1 MSDNLILPSWLSRG
15 IEEYFPIKGTDQTF
29 SEIIDHAKKNNKKLR
44 VKLGIDPT
52 GTDIHL
58 GHSILFKKLRAFQD
72 NGHIAVLII
81 GDFTAQIG
89 DPTGKS
95 KTRVQ
100 LSEKQVKDNA
110 KTYLTQLGM
119 GKPANESILDF
130 DSKDRIEI
138 RYNSEWLKGL
148 NLNSIIEL
156 MGSATVSQMLAKEEF
171 NKRYTSQVPIALHEF
186 LYPLLQGYDSV
197 VVQSDIELGG
207 TDQKFNIAI
216 GRDLQRHFKQE
227 PQFGVL
233 LPILTGL
240 DGIKKMSKSEF
251 NTVGLTD
258 DPLSMYSKLEKVP
271 DDVIPSYFEQ
281 NQAEALEL
289 EKTVIETISQ
299 SVPDWTQTE
308 IRSLLGSFGLTN
320 DSVFKEVSQISGGEK
335 ARLALAL
342 MIIKPSNLLILDEPT
357 NHLDVDSV
365 AWLENYLSTWEGS
378 ILFVSHDRDFIDCI
392 ANRVI
397 ELDGRSSTEYVG
409 DFSDFIIKRE
419 ARLAQIEADAA
430 HQSRKLNETERF
442 IERFRYKAS
451 KAKQVQSRI
460 KALERTDVIEVPQV
474 ATLRAKFEFPQPRR
488 SARVVAEFDEASA
501 GAII

>member
-29 SEIIDHAKKNNKKLR
+29 SEIIDHANKNNKKLR

-89 DPTGKS
+89 DPTGKN

-100 LSEKQVKDNA
+100 LSEKQVEDNA

-119 GKPANESILDF
+119 GKPANKSILDF
-130 DSKDRIEI
+130 DSKERIEI

-197 VVQSDIELGG
+197 VVRSDIELGG

-216 GRDLQRHFKQE
+216 GRDLQRHFKQD
-227 PQFGVL
+227 PQIGVL

-251 NTVGLTD
+251 NTVGLTE

-271 DDVIPSYFEQ
+271 DNIIPTYFELLTELDLSFLENLNPRELQ
-281 NQAEALEL
+281 RRMALEVTTLFHGAEEALKAQSNC
-289 EKTVIETISQ
+289 EKLFLGQKEKVGEIPEIS
-299 SVPDWTQTE
+299 
-308 IRSLLGSFGLTN
+308 L
-320 DSVFKEVSQISGGEK
+320 KEVVFPVKFFYLLSALKLFKSSSESKRSIKGGGVKIDSQKVVNPDLVFNSKNDLEGK
-335 ARLALAL
+335 
-342 MIIKPSNLLILDEPT
+342 ILQI
-357 NHLDVDSV
+357 
-365 AWLENYLSTWEGS
+365 GKK
-378 ILFVSHDRDFIDCI
+378 
-392 ANRVI
+392 
-397 ELDGRSSTEYVG
+397 
-409 DFSDFIIKRE
+409 IIKR
-419 ARLAQIEADAA
+419 
-430 HQSRKLNETERF
+430 
-442 IERFRYKAS
+442 
-451 KAKQVQSRI
+451 
-460 KALERTDVIEVPQV
+460 
-474 ATLRAKFEFPQPRR
+474 FEN
-488 SARVVAEFDEASA
+488 
-501 GAII
+501 

>member
-1 MSDNLILPSWLSRG
+1 MSDNLMLPSWLSRG

-89 DPTGKS
+89 DPTGKN

-119 GKPANESILDF
+119 GKPANKSILDF

-216 GRDLQRHFKQE
+216 GRDLQKHFKQE

-271 DDVIPSYFEQ
+271 DIIIPTYFELLTELDLSFQ
-281 NQAEALEL
+281 ENLNPRELQRKMALEVTTLFHGAEEALKAQSNC
-289 EKTVIETISQ
+289 EK
-299 SVPDWTQTE
+299 
-308 IRSLLGSFGLTN
+308 LFL
-320 DSVFKEVSQISGGEK
+320 GEK
-335 ARLALAL
+335 EKVGEIPEISLKEIVFPVKFFYLLSALKFFKSSSESKRSIKGGGVKIDSQK
-342 MIIKPSNLLILDEPT
+342 IINPDLVFDSKNDLEGKILQI
-357 NHLDVDSV
+357 
-365 AWLENYLSTWEGS
+365 GKK
-378 ILFVSHDRDFIDCI
+378 
-392 ANRVI
+392 
-397 ELDGRSSTEYVG
+397 
-409 DFSDFIIKRE
+409 IIKR
-419 ARLAQIEADAA
+419 
-430 HQSRKLNETERF
+430 
-442 IERFRYKAS
+442 
-451 KAKQVQSRI
+451 
-460 KALERTDVIEVPQV
+460 
-474 ATLRAKFEFPQPRR
+474 FEN
-488 SARVVAEFDEASA
+488 
-501 GAII
+501 

>member
-1 MSDNLILPSWLSRG
+1 MSDNLMLPSWLSRG

-119 GKPANESILDF
+119 GKPANKSILDF

-216 GRDLQRHFKQE
+216 GRDLQKHFKQE

-271 DDVIPSYFEQ
+271 DIIIPTYFELLTELDLSFQ
-281 NQAEALEL
+281 ENLNPRELQRKMALEVTTLFHGAEEALKAQSNC
-289 EKTVIETISQ
+289 EK
-299 SVPDWTQTE
+299 
-308 IRSLLGSFGLTN
+308 LFL
-320 DSVFKEVSQISGGEK
+320 GEK
-335 ARLALAL
+335 EKVGEIPEISLKEIVFPVKFFYLLSALKFFKSSSESKRSIKGGGVKIDSQK
-342 MIIKPSNLLILDEPT
+342 IINPDLVFDSKNDLEGKILQI
-357 NHLDVDSV
+357 
-365 AWLENYLSTWEGS
+365 GKK
-378 ILFVSHDRDFIDCI
+378 
-392 ANRVI
+392 
-397 ELDGRSSTEYVG
+397 
-409 DFSDFIIKRE
+409 IIKR
-419 ARLAQIEADAA
+419 
-430 HQSRKLNETERF
+430 
-442 IERFRYKAS
+442 
-451 KAKQVQSRI
+451 
-460 KALERTDVIEVPQV
+460 
-474 ATLRAKFEFPQPRR
+474 FEN
-488 SARVVAEFDEASA
+488 
-501 GAII
+501 

>member
-1 MSDNLILPSWLSRG
+1 MVDKSMLPKWVSRG
-15 IEEYFPIKGTDQTF
+15 IEEYFPVQNLDQNF
-29 SEIIDHAKKNNKKLR
+29 AEIIHHANKKNKKLR

-89 DPTGKS
+89 DPTGKN

-100 LSEKQVKDNA
+100 LSEKQVKENA

-119 GKPANESILDF
+119 GKPANQSILDF
-130 DSKDRIEI
+130 ESKDKIEI

-171 NKRYTSQVPIALHEF
+171 NKRYNSQIPISLHEF

-197 VVQSDIELGG
+197 VVKSDIELGG

-227 PQFGVL
+227 PQYGIL

-251 NTVGLTD
+251 NIVGLSED
-258 DPLSMYSKLEKVP
+258 SLSMYSKLEKVP
-271 DDVIPSYFEQ
+271 DNLIPSYFELLTEVDLTILSHKNPRDLQ
-281 NQAEALEL
+281 RSMALEVTSLFHGSEEALKAQSNC
-289 EKTVIETISQ
+289 EKLFLGLNEKVGEIPEISLK
-299 SVPDWTQTE
+299 E
-308 IRSLLGSFGLTN
+308 IRFPVKLFYL
-320 DSVFKEVSQISGGEK
+320 
-335 ARLALAL
+335 
-342 MIIKPSNLLILDEPT
+342 
-357 NHLDVDSV
+357 
-365 AWLENYLSTWEGS
+365 LSTLNLFKSSSESKRS
-378 ILFVSHDRDFIDCI
+378 IKGGGVKIDSEKI
-392 ANRVI
+392 INPDMI
-397 ELDGRSSTEYVG
+397 FNTKEDLVG
-409 DFSDFIIKRE
+409 KILQIGKKIIKR
-419 ARLAQIEADAA
+419 
-430 HQSRKLNETERF
+430 
-442 IERFRYKAS
+442 
-451 KAKQVQSRI
+451 
-460 KALERTDVIEVPQV
+460 
-474 ATLRAKFEFPQPRR
+474 FEN
-488 SARVVAEFDEASA
+488 
-501 GAII
+501 

>member
-15 IEEYFPIKGTDQTF
+15 IEEYFPIKGKDQTF

-119 GKPANESILDF
+119 GKPANKSILDF

-216 GRDLQRHFKQE
+216 GRDLQKYFKQE

-271 DDVIPSYFEQ
+271 DIIIPTYFELLTELDLSFQ
-281 NQAEALEL
+281 ENLNPRELQRKMALEVTTLFHGAEEALKAQSNC
-289 EKTVIETISQ
+289 EK
-299 SVPDWTQTE
+299 
-308 IRSLLGSFGLTN
+308 LFL
-320 DSVFKEVSQISGGEK
+320 GEK
-335 ARLALAL
+335 EKVGEIPEISLKEIVFPVKFFYLLSALKFFKSSSESKRSIKGGGVKIDSQK
-342 MIIKPSNLLILDEPT
+342 IINPDLVFDSKNDLEGKILQI
-357 NHLDVDSV
+357 
-365 AWLENYLSTWEGS
+365 GKK
-378 ILFVSHDRDFIDCI
+378 
-392 ANRVI
+392 
-397 ELDGRSSTEYVG
+397 
-409 DFSDFIIKRE
+409 IIKR
-419 ARLAQIEADAA
+419 
-430 HQSRKLNETERF
+430 
-442 IERFRYKAS
+442 
-451 KAKQVQSRI
+451 
-460 KALERTDVIEVPQV
+460 
-474 ATLRAKFEFPQPRR
+474 FEN
-488 SARVVAEFDEASA
+488 
-501 GAII
+501 

>member
-15 IEEYFPIKGTDQTF
+15 IEEYFPIKGKDQTF
-29 SEIIDHAKKNNKKLR
+29 SEIIYHAKKNNKKLR

-216 GRDLQRHFKQE
+216 GRDLQKHFKQE

-271 DDVIPSYFEQ
+271 DIIIPTYFELLTELDLSFQ
-281 NQAEALEL
+281 EHLNPRELQRKMALEVTTLFHGAEEALKAQSNCEKLFLGDKEKVGEIPEISLKEIVFPVKFFYLLSALKFFKSSSESKRSIKGGGVKIDSQKIINPDLVFDSKNDL
-289 EKTVIETISQ
+289 EGKI
-299 SVPDWTQTE
+299 
-308 IRSLLGSFGLTN
+308 L
-320 DSVFKEVSQISGGEK
+320 QIGK
-335 ARLALAL
+335 
-342 MIIKPSNLLILDEPT
+342 K
-357 NHLDVDSV
+357 
-365 AWLENYLSTWEGS
+365 
-378 ILFVSHDRDFIDCI
+378 
-392 ANRVI
+392 
-397 ELDGRSSTEYVG
+397 
-409 DFSDFIIKRE
+409 IIKR
-419 ARLAQIEADAA
+419 
-430 HQSRKLNETERF
+430 
-442 IERFRYKAS
+442 
-451 KAKQVQSRI
+451 
-460 KALERTDVIEVPQV
+460 
-474 ATLRAKFEFPQPRR
+474 FEN
-488 SARVVAEFDEASA
+488 
-501 GAII
+501 

>member
-1 MSDNLILPSWLSRG
+1 MVDKSMLPKWVSRG
-15 IEEYFPIKGTDQTF
+15 IEEYFPVQNLDQNF
-29 SEIIDHAKKNNKKLR
+29 AEIIHHANKNNKKLR

-89 DPTGKS
+89 DPTGKN

-100 LSEKQVKDNA
+100 LSEKQVQENA

-119 GKPANESILDF
+119 GKPANQSILDF
-130 DSKDRIEI
+130 ESKDKIEI

-171 NKRYTSQVPIALHEF
+171 NKRYNSQIPISLHEF

-197 VVQSDIELGG
+197 VVKSDIELGG

-227 PQFGVL
+227 PQYGIL

-251 NTVGLTD
+251 NIVGLSED
-258 DPLSMYSKLEKVP
+258 SLSMYSKLEKVP
-271 DDVIPSYFEQ
+271 DNLIPSYFELLTEVDLTILSHKNPRDLQ
-281 NQAEALEL
+281 RSMALEVTSLFHGSEEALKAQSNC
-289 EKTVIETISQ
+289 EKLFLGLNEKVGEIPEISLK
-299 SVPDWTQTE
+299 E
-308 IRSLLGSFGLTN
+308 IRFPVKLFYL
-320 DSVFKEVSQISGGEK
+320 
-335 ARLALAL
+335 
-342 MIIKPSNLLILDEPT
+342 
-357 NHLDVDSV
+357 
-365 AWLENYLSTWEGS
+365 LSTLNLFKSSSESKRS
-378 ILFVSHDRDFIDCI
+378 IKGGGVKIDSEKI
-392 ANRVI
+392 INPDMI
-397 ELDGRSSTEYVG
+397 FNTKEDLVG
-409 DFSDFIIKRE
+409 KILQIGKKIIKR
-419 ARLAQIEADAA
+419 
-430 HQSRKLNETERF
+430 
-442 IERFRYKAS
+442 
-451 KAKQVQSRI
+451 
-460 KALERTDVIEVPQV
+460 
-474 ATLRAKFEFPQPRR
+474 FEN
-488 SARVVAEFDEASA
+488 
-501 GAII
+501 

>member
-1 MSDNLILPSWLSRG
+1 MSDNSILPSWLSRG
-15 IEEYFPIKGTDQTF
+15 IEEYFPIKGIDQTF

-89 DPTGKS
+89 DPTGKN

-100 LSEKQVKDNA
+100 LSEKQVKENA

-119 GKPANESILDF
+119 GKPANKSILDF
-130 DSKDRIEI
+130 DTKDRIEI

-216 GRDLQRHFKQE
+216 GRDLQRHFKQN

-240 DGIKKMSKSEF
+240 DGVKKMSKSEF
-251 NTVGLTD
+251 NTVGLTE

-271 DDVIPSYFEQ
+271 DNIIPTYFELLTELDLNVLNDINPRELQ
-281 NQAEALEL
+281 RRMALEVTTLFHGHEEALKAQSNCEKLFLGHQEKVGEIPEISLKEIVFPVKFFYLLSAL
-289 EKTVIETISQ
+289 EFFKSSSESKRSIKGGGVKIDSKKVTN
-299 SVPDWTQTE
+299 PD
-308 IRSLLGSFGLTN
+308 L
-320 DSVFKEVSQISGGEK
+320 VFESKKDLEGKILQIGK
-335 ARLALAL
+335 KL
-342 MIIKPSNLLILDEPT
+342 
-357 NHLDVDSV
+357 
-365 AWLENYLSTWEGS
+365 
-378 ILFVSHDRDFIDCI
+378 
-392 ANRVI
+392 
-397 ELDGRSSTEYVG
+397 
-409 DFSDFIIKRE
+409 IKR
-419 ARLAQIEADAA
+419 
-430 HQSRKLNETERF
+430 
-442 IERFRYKAS
+442 
-451 KAKQVQSRI
+451 
-460 KALERTDVIEVPQV
+460 
-474 ATLRAKFEFPQPRR
+474 FENQK
-488 SARVVAEFDEASA
+488 
-501 GAII
+501 